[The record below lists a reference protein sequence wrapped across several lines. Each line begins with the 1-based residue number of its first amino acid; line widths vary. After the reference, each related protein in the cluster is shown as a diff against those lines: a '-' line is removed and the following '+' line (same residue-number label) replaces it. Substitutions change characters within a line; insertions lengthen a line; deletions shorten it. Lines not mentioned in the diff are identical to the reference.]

1 MNELL
6 LLKVAFAK
14 KWELQ
19 KIQSETIDEFFYY
32 LEKSFFVLE
41 LLNFYHFDHFIN
53 FKFFD
58 VITILANP
66 CPFQFTNLPQK
77 LIKN

>member
-41 LLNFYHFDHFIN
+41 LLNFLSFW
-53 FKFFD
+53 
-58 VITILANP
+58 
-66 CPFQFTNLPQK
+66 PFYQL
-77 LIKN
+77 